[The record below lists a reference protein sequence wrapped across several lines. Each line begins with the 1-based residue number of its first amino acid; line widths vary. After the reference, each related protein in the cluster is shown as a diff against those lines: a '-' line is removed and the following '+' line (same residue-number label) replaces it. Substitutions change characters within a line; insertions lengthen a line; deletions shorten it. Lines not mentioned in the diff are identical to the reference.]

1 MSKSKVA
8 SLLLALTFLISLRAP
23 GQTAERYIVLDSTS
37 STAHVFNVADN
48 AEVASIQTATSANA
62 VAISPNGRLAFVTG
76 LNGQFVSVID
86 LTIQSEIK
94 RIRGLRADQIAISP
108 DGKQVVVTDV
118 EDELIKVIDAS
129 TLTVIKQISLN
140 GLAGDDPN
148 SVDLFF
154 NNPVISGNKV
164 YLNTSSDIVS
174 VDLTTGAVT
183 PLSGPDDF
191 FFFQSAENAAVTPDG
206 KSLLAIRLNGL
217 VVIDTATNATVTT
230 IPFVFAA
237 SVATAPH
244 PTDPSKVVALVV
256 NFGPL
261 GQTLLSM
268 IDVTRGSPSFGQVVG
283 ETALTGIPIGQ
294 NTMVTSNG
302 QGTRAYV
309 NTSNANVNPN
319 VIVVDTAALITDP
332 AAAIVHTGVVG
343 LSARAVAV
351 GFTQTQPPATAP
363 VVTGVNEKQI
373 KNDKSKTIHINGAG
387 FSSDAVVRVGNMDPL
402 TPDTVSSSALRVTVP
417 ADAPSGTFAIVVT
430 NPNSAQDVSQQQQSG
445 ILLNAIS
452 IATPPNFKPSHQV
465 ALTNFDTSTLSL
477 LHAVKNDVNTP
488 QFATSP
494 RPIGLTLTA
503 DGARAYIAPV
513 FPPAAVDVFNF
524 NTNAIEAHIVL
535 NGQANSRPGQAKAIV
550 LAPRIATGKLAAYVI
565 ASKRRGLDLY
575 VIDADPTSP
584 TFNQIVDDIP
594 TGITT
599 ASATPGSLAMTPDGK
614 FAFINEL
621 DNSGFSNFV
630 VMNVAA
636 RTVTIIPST
645 TLGFAFFEPS
655 MELSSD
661 GKLIVI
667 GGDDGNL
674 RIFDVGTNP
683 SSPTLVATLHGSTP
697 PGLQPVFLGFPRIVG
712 ERLFSFDISTNVINI
727 FNFKPATGDFTELA
741 NFAMPGPTT
750 DLEALFD
757 VTPDGTL
764 LYAPIREEDSVA
776 IVDVQ
781 KVLNHDPDALITKIG
796 VGLAPTYIVV
806 RP

>member
-1 MSKSKVA
+1 MSKSKVVT
-8 SLLLALTFLISLRAP
+8 LLLALTFLIGLRAP

-37 STAHVFNVADN
+37 SRAHVFNVADDL
-48 AEVASIQTATSANA
+48 EIASIQTGTSANS
-62 VAISPNGRLAFVTG
+62 VAISPNGRLAFVAS

-86 LTIQSEIK
+86 LTIQSEIR
-94 RIRGLRADQIAISP
+94 RIRGVRADQLAISP

-118 EDELIKVIDAS
+118 EDELIKVIDTS
-129 TLTVIKQISLN
+129 TLTVTKQISLN
-140 GLAGDDPN
+140 GQAGDDPN

-164 YLNTSSDIVS
+164 YLNTSADIVS

-191 FFFQSAENAAVTPDG
+191 FFFQGAENAAVTPDG

-217 VVIDTATNATVTT
+217 VVIDTATNARVTT

-237 SVATAPH
+237 SVAAAPH
-244 PTDPSKVVALVV
+244 PTDPARVVGLVV
-256 NFGPL
+256 NFGPF

-268 IDVTRGSPSFGQVVG
+268 IDVTRGSPLFGQILG
-283 ETALTGIPIGQ
+283 ETTLTGIPIGQ
-294 NTMVTSNG
+294 NTMVTANG

-319 VIVVDTAALITDP
+319 VIVVDTALINDP
-332 AAAIVHTGVVG
+332 AAIVHQGVVG
-343 LSARAVAV
+343 PSARAIAV
-351 GFTQTQPPATAP
+351 GFTLNQPSATAP
-363 VVTGVNEKQI
+363 LITGVNEKQI
-373 KNDKSKTIHINGAG
+373 KNGKSKTIHITGAG
-387 FSSDAVVRVGNMDPL
+387 FASDAVVRIGNMDPL
-402 TPDTVSSSALRVTVP
+402 TPDTVSSSTLRVTVP
-417 ADAPSGTFAIVVT
+417 ADAPSGTFSIVVT

-452 IATPPNFKPSHQV
+452 IATPPNFKPSQQV
-465 ALTNFDTSTLSL
+465 ALTNFGTSTLSL
-477 LHAVKNDVNTP
+477 LHTVKDDTNTP
-488 QFATSP
+488 QFATGP
-494 RPIGLTLTA
+494 RPIGLALTA

-524 NTNAIEAHIVL
+524 STNSIEAHIVL
-535 NGQANSRPGQAKAIV
+535 NGQVNSRPGQAKAIV
-550 LAPRIATGKLAAYVI
+550 LAPRLATGKLAAYVI

-575 VIDADPTSP
+575 VIDADPASP
-584 TFNQIVDDIP
+584 TFNQVVDDIP

-599 ASATPGSLAMTPDGK
+599 ASVTPGSLAMTPDGR

-645 TLGFAFFEPS
+645 ALGFASFEPS

-683 SSPTLVATLHGSTP
+683 SSPALVATVHGSTP

-712 ERLFSFDISTNVINI
+712 DRLFSFDISTNVINI
-727 FNFKPATGDFTELA
+727 FNFRPATNDFTELA
-741 NFAMPGPTT
+741 NFAIPGPTT
-750 DLEALFD
+750 DLEVVFD
-757 VTPDGTL
+757 VTPDGSL
-764 LYAPIREEDSVA
+764 LYTPIREEDSVA

-796 VGLAPTYIVV
+796 VGLAPTYLIV